1 MVECCNSKS
10 GCPHLKIPLDFIE
23 AHEQFECE
31 FRMVNCKRKG
41 CLLKKPMQFKI
52 LEMHQDFECEGEFI
66 DFT

>member
-31 FRMVNCKRKG
+31 YRMVNCKRKG
-41 CLLKKPMQFKI
+41 C
-52 LEMHQDFECEGEFI
+52 
-66 DFT
+66 